1 MPFDERSISTDP
13 TPAQRFGWT
22 ESLAIGNVVL
32 PGRFNLAPLAGYTNL
47 PFRLTVRELGGLGL
61 ATTDLVN
68 PRAILVNS
76 RRTLELIATCAEDR
90 PFAVQIYGSNPPDM
104 IEGTKWL
111 QDYGAT
117 IVDINMGC
125 PVKKV
130 TKNGGGS
137 ALMCDSTGAT
147 IKLVEQVVRA
157 VSIPVTVKMRLGWD
171 AENLSAPAFARS
183 FEQVGVA
190 AVTIHGRTR
199 EQAFT
204 GQVDLEGIR
213 AVVEAVDKIPVFG
226 NGDVRTI
233 EDAERMI
240 LTTGCDGVAIG
251 RGALANPWF
260 FRQLS
265 HWLQTGELIP
275 AGNYFER
282 LDLMATHLRR
292 LIEWQG
298 ERWGC
303 MQFRKVCT
311 WYCKSLRAPRAIQQ
325 TLVMLDSWQTFEKIL
340 SQLRDEGPPES
351 WTANDPL
358 GPKVHVPSGPIAHW

>member
-1 MPFDERSISTDP
+1 VLLDEPLISTAP
-13 TPAQRFGWT
+13 TPAERFGWT
-22 ESLAIGNVVL
+22 EPLAIGNVVL

-76 RRTLELIATCAEDR
+76 KRTLELIATCPEDR
-90 PFAVQIYGSNPPDM
+90 PFAVQIYGSNPSDM
-104 IEGTKWL
+104 IDGTKWL
-111 QDYGAT
+111 QDYGAS

-147 IKLVEQVVRA
+147 VKLVEQVVRA

-171 AENLSAPAFARS
+171 AENLSAPSFARA
-183 FEQVGVA
+183 FEEVGVA

-204 GQVDLEGIR
+204 GKVDLEGIR
-213 AVVEAVDKIPVFG
+213 AVVEAVHQIPVFG
-226 NGDVRTI
+226 NGDVRSI

-260 FRQLS
+260 FKQLS
-265 HWLQTGELIP
+265 HWLKTGEYIQ
-275 AGNYFER
+275 AGSYFER

-311 WYCKSLRAPRAIQQ
+311 WYCKSLRTPRHIQQ
-325 TLVMLDSWQTFEKIL
+325 TLVMLDTWQTFETIL
-340 SQLRDEGPPES
+340 GQLREEGPPES